1 MRKTAAVCVLAL
13 MAIAGNAF
21 AGAEGRITG
30 KVLDA
35 ATQKPVAG
43 AVIHVSATEAR
54 KFEQDFKVDKDGSY
68 KIFLIDATIKYKFTV
83 SAPGHAPYEETLKLK
98 IGDTIAKDFTLGT
111 GSAAPAAG
119 TPVTV
124 APAKAD
130 PSVAAYN
137 DGAKAYN
144 DGNFKEAA
152 AKFEEAVKGKPDLI
166 AGWEALARSHQK
178 LKEYPKAIEAAT
190 KALDLAPDESDMFAV
205 LADSYEATGD
215 KAKAAEWKKKLPM
228 DAAGAFNAAAAL
240 INKNNDTEAEPLLKQ
255 SIAADGKFAPA
266 YFELGMLYVRAGK
279 MAEAKSALETYI
291 KLDPNG
297 KNAATAKET
306 LQYVK

>member
-1 MRKTAAVCVLAL
+1 MRKTAALCVLAL

-21 AGAEGRITG
+21 AGAEGRLTG

-35 ATQKPVAG
+35 ATKEPIAN

-54 KFEQDFKVDKDGSY
+54 KFEQDYKAEKDGTY

-98 IGDTIAKDFTLGT
+98 IGDTTAKDFMLGT
-111 GSAAPAAG
+111 GAAAPAAG
-119 TPVTV
+119 TTPAA
-124 APAKAD
+124 APKAD
-130 PSVAAYN
+130 PNVAAYN

-144 DGNFKEAA
+144 EGNFKEAA
-152 AKFEEAVKGKPDLI
+152 AKFAEAVKGKPDLI
-166 AGWEALARSHQK
+166 AGWEALARTELK

-255 SIAADGKFAPA
+255 AIAADEKFAPA
-266 YFELGMLYVRAGK
+266 YFELGMLYIRTGK
-279 MAEAKSALETYI
+279 MADAKTALETYL